1 MEEHVPSSGGP
12 PPFAVPAGGHHHLAA
27 YTVSSPQPQ
36 QAPASQP
43 VTPSR
48 VPVHLDP
55 LQSSSPISAA
65 PERPSLSRVRRE
77 VHQRRYK
84 TAIQMCEQA
93 LQSGGAGSQLA
104 PTEVIAWHTVRIYCL
119 LKRQEYQ
126 QADEALARLGSF
138 EAPKWRY
145 EQHPDLYPGQ
155 SGSFVPFVLRQ
166 LSAVAPYL
174 ANRPQVTLDRLTEL
188 QTLCVQHHT
197 DHTDSEK
204 ARQLWLD
211 REIAVICLIAEVH
224 CHPALQ
230 NFPEAIRV
238 LQRALELRP
247 RDRGT
252 LSMLGRVSLQ
262 LGAVESAEDYF
273 GLDECLAEKD
283 SALVRA
289 NNGHHALASQDYAT
303 GVKEFEESKQLAEAT
318 LQQHINAARAVLPGG
333 PEPADQAKIARASQ
347 ACATAANNLAVAH
360 FYDKN
365 LPRAKE
371 VLENSLWAQPDVM
384 GLTNNGVIAPA
395 VKNLLSFWEFDR
407 DKSHTTS
414 ALQELIS
421 STCNED
427 VQVWES
433 LKTQQGQGGQPGAA
447 GRVAMGSPPRQ
458 AVGIPV
464 VGQAL

>member
-1 MEEHVPSSGGP
+1 
-12 PPFAVPAGGHHHLAA
+12 
-27 YTVSSPQPQ
+27 
-36 QAPASQP
+36 
-43 VTPSR
+43 
-48 VPVHLDP
+48 VHLDP

-119 LKRQEYQ
+119 LKRQVRHACLRTLAAYSNLHDRWGGWCMPVCLPGCLAVCSFGLQEYQ